1 MLYANW
7 YANRPRLTGMGKRRA
22 NNEGS
27 LTQLPNGSWQAR
39 LSYIDPDTGQRKRL
53 AFYGK
58 TAKVAA
64 AKMKAAR
71 ERLDAGAP
79 PKDATR
85 TVADWLAHWRAT
97 TLTVSDRAES
107 TRSNYATLSRKHL
120 EAESFGAMTL
130 DKLRPTD
137 VEKLILAL
145 RGDGLSDSTV
155 RAIYTVLRLALDGA
169 VRDGLL
175 ARNPA
180 AQVRR
185 PGVKRREAKHL
196 PADVVTA
203 VLRAAEDSRYH
214 PALVLAVATGL
225 RRGEVCALRWDA
237 VDLDAG
243 TLRVISTVSRVDR
256 RLVFSEPKTDRSR
269 RTVPLSPAVVSM
281 LKKHRTA
288 QKEDRLR
295 AGNQWTETGYV
306 FTTELGTVVDPRNL
320 LRVVQ
325 VAAKKAK
332 VEGVGAHTL
341 RHSAATAWL
350 EAGVPLKV
358 ASDLLGHSSVAITAD
373 IYMHSTD
380 ESARAAVDTLA
391 SRLGL

>member
-1 MLYANW
+1 MPYANCYANW
-7 YANRPRLTGMGKRRA
+7 HRLIPVGKRRA
-22 NNEGS
+22 NHEGS
-27 LTQLPNGSWQAR
+27 LTRLPNGTWQAR
-39 LSYIDPDTGQRKRL
+39 LTYTDQATGQGKRL
-53 AFYGK
+53 AFYGP
-58 TAKVAA
+58 TAKAAA
-64 AKMKAAR
+64 AKMKKAR

-85 TVADWLAHWRAT
+85 TIADWLAHWRTT
-97 TLTVSDRAES
+97 TLAVSDRAEN
-107 TRSNYATLSRKHL
+107 TRSNYAALSRKHL
-120 EAESFGAMTL
+120 EPEPFGAITL
-130 DKLRPTD
+130 DRLRPTD
-137 VEKLILAL
+137 IEKLILAL
-145 RGDGLSDSTV
+145 RDDGLSDSTV
-155 RAIYTVLRLALDGA
+155 RSTYTVLRLALDGA

-175 ARNPA
+175 ARNPG

-196 PADVVTA
+196 DAGAVTA

-214 PALVLAVATGL
+214 TALVLAAATGL

-269 RTVPLSPAVVSM
+269 RTVPLSPAVVAM
-281 LKKHRTA
+281 LKKHRTT

-295 AGNQWTETGYV
+295 AGNQWTETGFV
-306 FTTELGTVVDPRNL
+306 FTTEFGTVVDPRNL
-320 LRVVQ
+320 LRVIQ
-325 VAAKKAK
+325 VAAKKVD
-332 VEGVGAHTL
+332 VEGIGAHTL

-350 EAGVPLKV
+350 EAGVPLKI

-373 IYMHSTD
+373 IYMHGSH

>member
-1 MLYANW
+1 MPYANW
-7 YANRPRLTGMGKRRA
+7 YANWPRLTPVSKRRA
-22 NNEGS
+22 NHEGS
-27 LTQLPNGSWQAR
+27 LTRLPNGTWQAR
-39 LSYIDPDTGQRKRL
+39 LTYTDQATGQGKRL
-53 AFYGK
+53 AFYGP
-58 TAKVAA
+58 TAKAAA
-64 AKMKAAR
+64 AKMKKAR

-85 TVADWLAHWRAT
+85 TIADWLAHWRTT
-97 TLTVSDRAES
+97 TLAVSDRAEN
-107 TRSNYATLSRKHL
+107 TRSNYAALSRKHL
-120 EAESFGAMTL
+120 EPEPFGAITL
-130 DKLRPTD
+130 DRLRPTD
-137 VEKLILAL
+137 IEKLILAL
-145 RGDGLSDSTV
+145 RDDGLSDSTV
-155 RAIYTVLRLALDGA
+155 RSTYTVLRLALDGA

-175 ARNPA
+175 ARNPG

-196 PADVVTA
+196 DAGAVTA

-214 PALVLAVATGL
+214 TALVLAAATGL

-269 RTVPLSPAVVSM
+269 RTVPLSPAVVAM
-281 LKKHRTA
+281 LKKHRTT

-295 AGNQWTETGYV
+295 AGNQWTETGFV
-306 FTTELGTVVDPRNL
+306 FTTEFGTVVDPRNL
-320 LRVVQ
+320 LRVIQ
-325 VAAKKAK
+325 VAAKKVD
-332 VEGVGAHTL
+332 VEGIGAHTL

-350 EAGVPLKV
+350 EAGVPLKI

-373 IYMHSTD
+373 IYMHGSH